1 MVVVEFG
8 RENRNRNE
16 TIIQGIDMYIEL
28 AIFALFVLG
37 YSMVAGRLERAPAS
51 GPIVFVAAGFLMG
64 PLALAWFDGDVSRT
78 ELRVIADLTLAL
90 ILFIDAANADLATL
104 KRQFR
109 IPSRMLLVGLPG
121 VIFLGTLTAALLFDT
136 LSLFEAAIVG
146 TMLAATDAALG
157 KAVITNK
164 AVPKQ
169 IREGL
174 NFESGLND
182 GLCVPIL
189 FVFIALALGSGA
201 EGGGTM
207 LALTLVIQELG
218 IGLVVGLGLTA
229 VGTWALG
236 WCRDKG
242 WVTEIW
248 KQVTVPAL
256 AIACFAVAQ
265 SLHGSGY
272 IAAFTGGLL
281 FGFRAKEATH
291 RLVLASEGIGETLAL
306 MTWFVFGA
314 TVIGQSFQYFTWE
327 MLVYAL
333 LSLTVIRMLPI
344 FLSLSG
350 TGESTASKL
359 FLAWFGPRGL
369 ASIVF
374 AIIVLNEGVP
384 GGKFIAMVVVLT
396 VFFSMVAHGVSA
408 NPLARLLGQKEGK
421 KADAA

>member
-1 MVVVEFG
+1 
-8 RENRNRNE
+8 
-16 TIIQGIDMYIEL
+16 MYIEL
-28 AIFALFVLG
+28 AIFALFVFC
-37 YSMVAGRLERAPAS
+37 YSMVSGRLERAPAS
-51 GPIVFVAAGFLMG
+51 GPIVFVAAGFFMG
-64 PLALAWFDGDVSRT
+64 PLMLAWFDGSISRS
-78 ELRVIADLTLAL
+78 ELRVLADLTLAL
-90 ILFIDAANADLATL
+90 ILFIDAANADLAIL

-109 IPSRMLLVGLPG
+109 IPSRMLLIGLPG
-121 VIFLGTLTAALLFDT
+121 VIVLGTLTAALLFDT
-136 LSLFEAAIVG
+136 LSLFEAAILG

-157 KAVITNK
+157 KAVITNQ

-189 FVFIALALGSGA
+189 FVFIALALGGGSGS
-201 EGGGTM
+201 EGGGT
-207 LALTLVIQELG
+207 AHAIQLVVEELG
-218 IGLVVGLGLTA
+218 IGLAVGLGLTA

-236 WCRDKG
+236 WCHAQG
-242 WVTEIW
+242 WVTDIW
-248 KQVTVPAL
+248 KQVTVVAL

-281 FGFRAKEATH
+281 FGYKAKESTH
-291 RLVLASEGIGETLAL
+291 RLVLASEGTGETLAL
-306 MTWFVFGA
+306 LTWFVFGA

-333 LSLTVIRMLPI
+333 LSLTVIRMLPV

-359 FLAWFGPRGL
+359 FLGWFGPRGL

-374 AIIVLNEGVP
+374 AIIVINKDVP
-384 GGKFIAMVVVLT
+384 EGKFIAMVVVLT
-396 VFFSMVAHGVSA
+396 VFLSLVAHGVSA
-408 NPLARLLGQKEGK
+408 NPLAKLLGQKEGK
-421 KADAA
+421 KADVA